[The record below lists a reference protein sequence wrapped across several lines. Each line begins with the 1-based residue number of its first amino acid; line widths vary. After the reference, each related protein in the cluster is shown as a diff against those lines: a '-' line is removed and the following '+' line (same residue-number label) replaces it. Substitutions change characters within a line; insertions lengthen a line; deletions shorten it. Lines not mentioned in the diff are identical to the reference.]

1 MQHYLVKNF
10 ISFSAWLVI
19 LLFLFP
25 ANLWADWYI
34 VEKREDDFGNFSVQS
49 VFISDQKIRIEQAT
63 SSFVFDVETQRM
75 WLLFPKQMV
84 YWEGAHDSLS
94 DGIFDAI
101 ENQMRSMM
109 ARMPEEE
116 QRAFEEEL
124 LIIKEGMKNAVA
136 DSALPVN
143 TAIRETDSMRNILGY
158 NADLFE
164 FIIDSL
170 VVERIWITHD
180 VNPFAE
186 IPLKQLHAMMRI
198 FSKPSLL
205 STLRESA
212 IWLELLQD
220 GLVMRSE
227 IPESPGKSRMQ
238 VEIVRE
244 VPIPASFFLPPED
257 YRKTGVHE
265 IIQIMM
271 GDENPVAAP
280 SVPSPLKPTPP
291 GSLIRPPGSGL
302 GDD

>member
-10 ISFSAWLVI
+10 ISFSVWLFI
-19 LLFLFP
+19 LLLSLP
-25 ANLWADWYI
+25 VNLWADWYI

-94 DGIFDAI
+94 DGLFDAI

-116 QRAFEEEL
+116 QQAFENEL
-124 LIIKEGMKNAVA
+124 LILKEGMKNAVA

-143 TAIRETDSMRNILGY
+143 TAIRETDSVRSILGY

-164 FIIDSL
+164 FIIDSV

-180 VNPFAE
+180 VKPFAE

-205 STLRESA
+205 STLRESTT
-212 IWLELLQD
+212 WLELLQD

-244 VPIPASFFLPPED
+244 VLIPASFFLPPED

-271 GDENPVAAP
+271 GDDNPVAAP

-302 GDD
+302 GDY

>member
-1 MQHYLVKNF
+1 
-10 ISFSAWLVI
+10 
-19 LLFLFP
+19 
-25 ANLWADWYI
+25 
-34 VEKREDDFGNFSVQS
+34 
-49 VFISDQKIRIEQAT
+49 
-63 SSFVFDVETQRM
+63 
-75 WLLFPKQMV
+75 
-84 YWEGAHDSLS
+84 
-94 DGIFDAI
+94 
-101 ENQMRSMM
+101 
-109 ARMPEEE
+109 
-116 QRAFEEEL
+116 
-124 LIIKEGMKNAVA
+124 
-136 DSALPVN
+136 
-143 TAIRETDSMRNILGY
+143 
-158 NADLFE
+158 
-164 FIIDSL
+164 
-170 VVERIWITHD
+170 

>member
-1 MQHYLVKNF
+1 MLHYLVKNF
-10 ISFSAWLVI
+10 ISFSAWLFI
-19 LLFLFP
+19 LLLSLP
-25 ANLWADWYI
+25 VNLWADWYI

-63 SSFVFDVETQRM
+63 TSFVFDVETQQM

-94 DGIFDAI
+94 DGLFNAI

-109 ARMPEEE
+109 AKMTEEE
-116 QRAFEEEL
+116 QQAFEDEL
-124 LIIKEGMKNAVA
+124 LILKDGMKNAVA
-136 DSALPVN
+136 DSVLPTN
-143 TAIRETDSMRNILGY
+143 TAILKTDSTRRILDY
-158 NADLFE
+158 DADLFE
-164 FIIDSL
+164 FIIDSV

-180 VNPFAE
+180 VSPFAQ
-186 IPLKQLHAMMRI
+186 IPLQQLHAMMRI

-205 STLRESA
+205 STLRESTR
-212 IWLELLQD
+212 WLELLQD

-271 GDENPVAAP
+271 GDDSPVAAP
-280 SVPSPLKPTPP
+280 SVPSPLKPSPP

-302 GDD
+302 GDY